1 MRKTLFLMM
10 ILPSLVF
17 AQDSLKSKIKKNE
30 ITVNAFELVIGG
42 VLPISYERFIDNNQ
56 SITVKTFLFDK
67 HYGDFNAGSN
77 NLISLQTQY
86 NFYFSEKKE
95 NEGLFFSPFLKFT
108 KGKYNYTSYDYY
120 IDNNGNYI
128 NTTTQKTTDVNALIA
143 GFGLGY
149 KLLLKKKLSLSLC
162 TDVGRVLNE
171 KGYYTQYG
179 PIDARVG
186 VNMGIRF

>member
-1 MRKTLFLMM
+1 MKKILLLMM
-10 ILPSLVF
+10 LFPSLIF
-17 AQDSLKSKIKKNE
+17 AQDALKSKAKKNE

-42 VLPISYERFIDNNQ
+42 VLPISYERFIDNSQ

-67 HYGDFNAGSN
+67 HYGDFNSGSD

-95 NEGLFFSPFLKFT
+95 NAGLFFSPFLKFT
-108 KGKYNYTSYDYY
+108 KGKYSYTSYDYY

-128 NTTTQKTTDVNALIA
+128 GNTTKKTTDVNALIA

-162 TDVGRVLNE
+162 TDIGRVLNE
-171 KGYYTQYG
+171 KGYYAQYG

>member
-1 MRKTLFLMM
+1 MKKILLLMM
-10 ILPSLVF
+10 LFPSLIF
-17 AQDSLKSKIKKNE
+17 AQDALKSKAKKNE

-42 VLPISYERFIDNNQ
+42 VLPISYERFIDNSQ

-67 HYGDFNAGSN
+67 HYGDFNSGSD

-95 NEGLFFSPFLKFT
+95 NAGLFFSPFVKFT
-108 KGKYNYTSYDYY
+108 KGKYSYISYEYY
-120 IDNNGNYI
+120 VDVNGNYI
-128 NTTTQKTTDVNALIA
+128 SNNIKKTSDVNALIA

-162 TDVGRVLNE
+162 TDIGRVLNE
-171 KGYYTQYG
+171 KGYYAQYG